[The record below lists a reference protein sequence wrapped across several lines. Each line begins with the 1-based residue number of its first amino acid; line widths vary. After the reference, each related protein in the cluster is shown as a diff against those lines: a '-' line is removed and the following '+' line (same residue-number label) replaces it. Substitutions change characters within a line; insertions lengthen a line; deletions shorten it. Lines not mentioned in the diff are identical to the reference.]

1 METKVVKFNIRNFID
16 QYVFL
21 HESKD
26 KEGEKIL
33 LESFNKFIVSNQK
46 PIIVGIQG
54 YLIKTKITEQYPVL
68 KELSVRLF

>member
-1 METKVVKFNIRNFID
+1 METKVVKFNIKDFIA

-26 KEGEKIL
+26 KEGEKVL
-33 LESFNKFIVSNQK
+33 LEGFNKFLSTNQK
-46 PIIVGIQG
+46 PIISAIQA
-54 YLIKTKITEQYPVL
+54 YLIKTKITQQYPVL

>member
-1 METKVVKFNIRNFID
+1 METKVVKFNVRDFID

-26 KEGEKIL
+26 KEGERVL
-33 LESFNKFIVSNQK
+33 LEGFNKFLLSNQK

-54 YLIKTKITEQYPVL
+54 YLIKTKITQQYPVL